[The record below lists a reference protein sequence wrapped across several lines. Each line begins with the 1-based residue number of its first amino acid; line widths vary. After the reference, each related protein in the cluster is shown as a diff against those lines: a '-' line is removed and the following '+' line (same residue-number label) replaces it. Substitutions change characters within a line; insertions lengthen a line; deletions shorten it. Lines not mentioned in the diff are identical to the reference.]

1 MGFSRQEY
9 WSALPFTSPGDL
21 PNSGIEPEFPALQAD
36 SLPAELPGKP
46 LIVLGTVN
54 LQGGFVPI
62 SLRPVLG
69 TVAAYVMAYSLVSM

>member
-1 MGFSRQEY
+1 M
-9 WSALPFTSPGDL
+9 PCPSPEDL
-21 PNSGIEPEFPALQAD
+21 PNPRIEPRSPALQVD